1 MYPEGTEQVYS
12 NWTPRSNKYF
22 PEATEGSVVFG
33 IQYLIKKY
41 LIDEFN
47 QNFFGLPKEKAIEMF
62 YRRVHNFVGI
72 ESVGYRHIEA
82 LYDLGYLPIRIKALP
97 EGSICPIRVPMM
109 TITNTKS
116 EFFWLTNYLET
127 LISCTLWMPC
137 TSATRARLYK
147 NELKRHAVHT
157 GFPDAGAYQRYKILS
172 NNWGHIVFNKV
183 RDLETGKIKE
193 FSIGREVNCYC
204 PTFTFIDDL
213 CDAGGTF
220 LGELKVLKERYPDSK
235 FEIIVCHAVNIEG
248 LVKLC
253 NNFDRVI
260 ITNSYCDYGYK
271 PSNNNLTV
279 IDVCG

>member
-1 MYPEGTEQVYS
+1 M
-12 NWTPRSNKYF
+12 
-22 PEATEGSVVFG
+22 
-33 IQYLIKKY
+33 
-41 LIDEFN
+41 
-47 QNFFGLPKEKAIEMF
+47 
-62 YRRVHNFVGI
+62 
-72 ESVGYRHIEA
+72 
-82 LYDLGYLPIRIKALP
+82 
-97 EGSICPIRVPMM
+97 
-109 TITNTKS
+109 
-116 EFFWLTNYLET
+116 
-127 LISCTLWMPC
+127 
-137 TSATRARLYK
+137 
-147 NELKRHAVHT
+147 
-157 GFPDAGAYQRYKILS
+157 
-172 NNWGHIVFNKV
+172 FNKV

-235 FEIIVCHAVNIEG
+235 FEIIVCHAVNIKG